1 MNTRI
6 SRFLLTALVALA
18 CGGAGRA
25 EGGLTAR
32 EAAAEAA
39 RQLDALRRADAATNR
54 SIWADSVV
62 VRDSLRM
69 PLLYK
74 VLGAAPPDGRS
85 LYISLHGGGNTPAA
99 VNDQQW
105 RNQIA
110 LYTPAEGVYVAPR
123 APFDDWNMWFR
134 PQMDDFF
141 GTLIWSA
148 VCTQGVSPDKVY
160 LLGYSAGGDGVWR
173 MAPRMADRWAAA
185 SMMAGHPGESSQVNL
200 LHVPYMIWMGELD
213 AAYDRNRLAAERG
226 AVMDSLA
233 AAAPGGYVHE
243 THLVAGKGHWMDRA
257 DTAAIGWMAR
267 FRREAC
273 PRRVV
278 WRQEQTVR
286 PALYWLEVDPA
297 EAREGMRVDA
307 AVADNV
313 VTIARCDYRELTVCL
328 NDELADLDRPVTV
341 RYAGRVLFS
350 GRVERRAATIAR
362 TVRERRDPRLV
373 YCAEIHVALPH

>member
-6 SRFLLTALVALA
+6 SRFLLTVLVALA

-160 LLGYSAGGDGVWR
+160 LLGYSAGATACGAWR
-173 MAPRMADRWAAA
+173 
-185 SMMAGHPGESSQVNL
+185 
-200 LHVPYMIWMGELD
+200 
-213 AAYDRNRLAAERG
+213 
-226 AVMDSLA
+226 
-233 AAAPGGYVHE
+233 
-243 THLVAGKGHWMDRA
+243 RA
-257 DTAAIGWMAR
+257 
-267 FRREAC
+267 
-273 PRRVV
+273 
-278 WRQEQTVR
+278 WRT
-286 PALYWLEVDPA
+286 
-297 EAREGMRVDA
+297 
-307 AVADNV
+307 
-313 VTIARCDYRELTVCL
+313 
-328 NDELADLDRPVTV
+328 
-341 RYAGRVLFS
+341 AGR
-350 GRVERRAATIAR
+350 RR
-362 TVRERRDPRLV
+362 P
-373 YCAEIHVALPH
+373 